1 MMTKTMTKT
10 MINIK
15 DYIGQT
21 FIGKYMHL
29 TCDCI
34 MSIDIIGECISY
46 TINNNE
52 IVLTIKT
59 KDKVIPIGLNSP
71 NLKINIL

>member
-1 MMTKTMTKT
+1 MTTT

-21 FIGKYMHL
+21 FIGKSMRL

-34 MSIDIIGECISY
+34 MSIDITGECVSY
-46 TINNNE
+46 TINNDE
-52 IVLTIKT
+52 IVLMIKT
-59 KDKVIPIGLNSP
+59 KDRIIPIGLNSP

>member
-1 MMTKTMTKT
+1 MTTT

-21 FIGKYMHL
+21 FIGKSMRL

-34 MSIDIIGECISY
+34 MSIDIIGECVSY
-46 TINNNE
+46 TINNDE
-52 IVLTIKT
+52 IVLMIKT
-59 KDKVIPIGLNSP
+59 KDRIIPIGLNSP
-71 NLKINIL
+71 NLKINVL